1 MLQNVTAKS
10 INLYLNT
17 NEIDSSFR
25 QDFNNL
31 IENNKGKTEMYLTL
45 LSDYDNTSIKLVS
58 RSKTIDINNE
68 EIERF
73 IDTYSNVVKKV
84 VIKQ

>member
-1 MLQNVTAKS
+1 
-10 INLYLNT
+10 
-17 NEIDSSFR
+17 
-25 QDFNNL
+25 
-31 IENNKGKTEMYLTL
+31 MYLTL